1 MCSNMIS
8 LPTRYLHFS
17 AVTMLSIT
25 LGCGGSDIK
34 PIANLVPC
42 NGTVTLDG
50 KPLDH
55 GTIGFEPFV
64 PNSGRSASGSI
75 KDGYFVVST
84 SASSPGVVAGKYLVS
99 VQSFDQE
106 KTTSTNPSDMV
117 KKPVSLVPEKYL
129 DVKQSGLVVEVKS
142 GMPPVKLELVTK

>member
-1 MCSNMIS
+1 MIS
-8 LPTRYLHFS
+8 LPTKYLPCS
-17 AVTMLSIT
+17 AVAMLSIA

-42 NGTVTLDG
+42 SGTVTLDG

-75 KDGYFVVST
+75 KDGRFVAST